1 MFRAFFKKIKVF
13 LAGGKSNNNLREL
26 DLTSE
31 NLASELS
38 KAEGMK
44 IPVVSDLQSNYEW
57 PKDKSTP
64 VDFINIPSTNSK
76 STIIEPI
83 LNFNSVNFN
92 SVNSDNGCGL
102 AEYAFQMD
110 DHEDLPS
117 QYPSSTK
124 TVRIP
129 KGILRN

>member
-1 MFRAFFKKIKVF
+1 MFRAFFEKIKVF
-13 LAGGKSNNNLREL
+13 LAGEKSNNNLKYL
-26 DLTSE
+26 DLTNE
-31 NLASELS
+31 NLANELS

-44 IPVVSDLQSNYEW
+44 IPVISDLQSNYES

-76 STIIEPI
+76 FTIIEPI
-83 LNFNSVNFN
+83 VNSN
-92 SVNSDNGCGL
+92 SVNSNNGYGL

-110 DHEDLPS
+110 EDADLPS

-124 TVRIP
+124 TARIL